1 MGRRQFWVAGW
12 LVLLAKAGMPD
23 VARAQDGGF
32 FGPPEPRKKF
42 GVAFV
47 NVSASDWE
55 FYVTSGAKLAPF
67 SGLDKPGFRLL
78 YSLGSKLREQDPL
91 VIGRFNRFAGGRVLA
106 GYEWHWGSLALS
118 AYAGASLSMHTPWER
133 AVTRYEGR
141 LGAVG
146 LIEFWQSWNNHPT
159 LPNGFTSGTL
169 VLDAAEG
176 SAFIRLRQGFAT
188 GWRNTAIGP
197 EISVSTGIQRRVGWL
212 IGRDSWLKTRLGLH
226 GSGLS
231 FGNFGLNASAGFE
244 WRVKQRSSA
253 YAEITALY
261 SY

>member
-1 MGRRQFWVAGW
+1 MGRRRVWVAGL
-12 LVLLAKAGMPD
+12 LVLLAKAGIPG

-32 FGPPEPRKKF
+32 FAPPETPKKV

-55 FYVTSGAKLAPF
+55 FYLTSGAKLAPF

-78 YSLGSKLREQDPL
+78 YSLGTKIREQDPL

-106 GYEWHWGSLALS
+106 GYEWHWGPLS
-118 AYAGASLSMHTPWER
+118 VSAFAGASLSLHSPWER
-133 AVTRYEGR
+133 AVTRYKGR
-141 LGAVG
+141 LGAAG
-146 LIEFWQSWNNHPT
+146 LIEFWQNWNNHPT
-159 LPNGFTSGTL
+159 VPNGFTSGTL

-176 SAFIRLRQGFAT
+176 SAFIRLRHGFAT

-197 EISVSTGIQRRVGWL
+197 EVSLSTGAQRSVGAV

-226 GSGLS
+226 ANGLS
-231 FGNFGLNASAGFE
+231 FGNFGLNASAGYE
-244 WRVKQRSSA
+244 WRARQRSSA